1 MAQRTLDVE
10 GMACTGCEDTV
21 TEALV
26 ELDGVES
33 ADADHEAG
41 TVAVVYADAETD
53 TGELSNAIED
63 AGYEVVA

>member
-1 MAQRTLDVE
+1 MTQRTIEVD
-10 GMACTGCEDTV
+10 GMACGGCEETV
-21 TEALV
+21 TEALT

-41 TVAVVYADAETD
+41 TVAVVYEDDETD
-53 TGELSNAIED
+53 TGELSGAIED